1 MTETSKIRNV
11 AIIAHIDHG
20 KTTLVD
26 FLLKQS
32 HVFRESSEEMSKTLI
47 MDSNELERE
56 RGITILAKNNAVH
69 YKDYKINI
77 IDTPGHADFGGEV
90 ERTLTMADGC
100 ILLVDAQEG
109 PMPQTRF
116 VLQKALELDLKPI
129 VVINKIDKPARRIKE
144 VENEVSNLF
153 LELAR
158 HDDQLDFP
166 ILYAV
171 GRDGKAFLEVPEGG
185 AGDVGAIAGTL
196 APLFEQ
202 IITSVPAPSGK
213 ADEPFQLRVTS
224 LDYDDYKGT
233 YAIGKIIRGTV
244 RAKMPVAL
252 IDTEG
257 NTKNARIETLFEWQG
272 LKRVEAEALAV
283 GDIIALSGLGKIA
296 INTTVTDQS
305 RPEALPAIAVSEPT
319 LRVTVGANTSPFA
332 GQEGTQLTAR
342 QIRERIEKELETNIS
357 LRMEPAGEKYL
368 ISGRGELHLSVL
380 LETLRREGF
389 ELEVSKPA
397 VVTKEENGKM
407 LEPIE
412 EVIIDV
418 PEMYRGVVVTE
429 LAKRRAELKDTFP
442 HASDIRFIYE
452 MPTRALLGLRTSFVT
467 LTRGSFVLNSRFL
480 RFGPKGDELPKSR
493 KGALIAHETGKALA
507 FGLEIAQGRGPTF
520 IEPSTQ
526 VYEGMIIGE
535 NAKDEDLEI
544 NVAKGKQLTN
554 MRSSSSD
561 GLTMLAPPIRMT
573 LEESLDF
580 IEDDELLEITPK
592 NIRLRKK
599 ILTRSLRDNANRAA
613 KS

>member
-1 MTETSKIRNV
+1 MTESSKIRNV

-26 FLLKQS
+26 FLLKQA
-32 HVFRESSEEMSKTLI
+32 HVFRESSDEMSQNLI
-47 MDSNELERE
+47 MDSNDIERE
-56 RGITILAKNNAVH
+56 RGITILAKNTAVN
-69 YKDYKINI
+69 YKDFKINI

-129 VVINKIDKPARRIKE
+129 VIINKIDKPARRIAE
-144 VENEVSNLF
+144 VESEVSNLF

-158 HDDQLDFP
+158 HDGQLDFP

-171 GRDGKAFLEVPEGG
+171 GRDGKAFDTVPEGG
-185 AGDVGAIAGTL
+185 PEAVAATPGTL
-196 APLFEQ
+196 APLFEK
-202 IITSVPAPSGK
+202 IISHIPAPTGD
-213 ADEPFQLRVTS
+213 ADAPFQLRVTS

-233 YAIGKIIRGTV
+233 YAIGKIIRGKVT
-244 RAKMPVAL
+244 AKMPVTL
-252 IDTEG
+252 IDPEG
-257 NTKNARIETLFEWQG
+257 NKKNARIENLFTWQG
-272 LKRVEAEALAV
+272 LKRTEAEVVSL
-283 GDIIALSGLGKIA
+283 GDIIAISGLGKVS
-296 INTTVTDQS
+296 INTTIADQAN
-305 RPEALPAIAVSEPT
+305 PEALPAIAVSEPT

-357 LRMEPAGEKYL
+357 LRMEPQGEKYL
-368 ISGRGELHLSVL
+368 VSGRGELHLSVL

-397 VVTKEENGKM
+397 VVTKEENGKK
-407 LEPIE
+407 LEPVE

-429 LAKRRAELKDTFP
+429 LAKRRAELIDTFP

-452 MPTRALLGLRTSFVT
+452 MPTRALLGLRNTFVT

-480 RFGPKGDELPKSR
+480 RFGPKGDDLPKSR
-493 KGALIAHETGKALA
+493 KGALIAHETGKALS
-507 FGLEIAQGRGPTF
+507 FGLEIAQGRGSTF
-520 IEPSTQ
+520 IEPSTE

-554 MRSSSSD
+554 MRSTSSD

-573 LEESLDF
+573 LEEALDF
-580 IEDDELLEITPK
+580 IEDDELLELTPK
-592 NIRLRKK
+592 TIRLRKK
-599 ILTRSLRDNANRAA
+599 ILTRSLRDNANRG
-613 KS
+613 KKD

>member
-1 MTETSKIRNV
+1 M

-32 HVFRESSEEMSKTLI
+32 HVFRETSEEMSKTLI

-69 YKDYKINI
+69 YKDFKINI

-129 VVINKIDKPARRIKE
+129 VVINKIDKPARRITD

-158 HDDQLDFP
+158 HDDQLNFP

-171 GRDGKAFLEVPEGG
+171 GRDGKAFDAIPEGG
-185 AGDVGAIAGTL
+185 PEAVAGIAGTL
-196 APLFEQ
+196 EPLFEK
-202 IITSVPAPSGK
+202 ILTEIPAPKGD
-213 ADEPFQLRVTS
+213 ADAPFQLRVTA

-233 YAIGKIIRGTV
+233 YAIGKINRGSI
-244 RAKMPVAL
+244 KSKSPVTL
-252 IDTEG
+252 IDPEG

-272 LKRVEAEALAV
+272 LKRTEAEMLPL
-283 GDIIALSGLGKIA
+283 GDIVALSGLGKVS
-296 INTTVTDQS
+296 INTTVADQS
-305 RPEALPAIAVSEPT
+305 APEALPAIAVSEPT
-319 LRVTVGANTSPFA
+319 LRITVGANTSPFA
-332 GQEGTQLTAR
+332 GREGTQLTAR

-357 LRMEPAGEKYL
+357 LRMEPQGEKYL

-397 VVTKEENGKM
+397 VVTKEENGQV

-412 EVIIDV
+412 EVIVDV
-418 PEMYRGVVVTE
+418 PEMYRGVIVTE
-429 LAKRRAELKDTFP
+429 FAKRRAELKDTFP
-442 HASDIRFIYE
+442 HASDIRFVYE
-452 MPTRALLGLRTSFVT
+452 MPTRALLGLRNALVT

-480 RFGPKGDELPKSR
+480 HFGTKTEDLPKSR

-507 FGLEIAQGRGPTF
+507 FGLEIAQGRGATF
-520 IEPSTQ
+520 IEPSTE

-554 MRSSSSD
+554 MRSTSSD

-573 LEESLDF
+573 LEEALDF
-580 IEDDELLEITPK
+580 LEDDELLEITPES
-592 NIRLRKK
+592 IRLRKK
-599 ILTRSLRDNANRAA
+599 ILTKSLRDNAKR
-613 KS
+613 K

>member
-1 MTETSKIRNV
+1 MTETNNIRNV

-32 HVFRESSEEMSKTLI
+32 HVFRETSEEMSKTLI

-69 YKDYKINI
+69 YKDFKINI

-144 VENEVSNLF
+144 VEEEVSNLF

-158 HDDQLDFP
+158 HDDQLSFP

-171 GRDGKAFLEVPEGG
+171 GRDGKAFNEIPEGG
-185 AGDVGAIAGTL
+185 PEAVSGTPSTL
-196 APLFEQ
+196 EPLFEK
-202 IITSVPAPSGK
+202 IIAEIPAPKGS

-233 YAIGKIIRGTV
+233 YAIGKVNRGT
-244 RAKMPVAL
+244 AKSKMPVTL
-252 IDTEG
+252 IDPEG

-272 LKRVEAEALAV
+272 LKRVEAEMLAL
-283 GDIIALSGLGKIA
+283 GDIVALSGLGKVS
-296 INTTVTDQS
+296 INTTVADQS
-305 RPEALPAIAVSEPT
+305 QPEALPAIAVSEPT
-319 LRVTVGANTSPFA
+319 LRITVGANTSPFA
-332 GQEGTQLTAR
+332 GREGTQLTAR

-357 LRMEPAGEKYL
+357 LRMEPQGEKYL
-368 ISGRGELHLSVL
+368 VSGRGELHLSVL

-389 ELEVSKPA
+389 EMEVSKPA
-397 VVTKEENGKM
+397 VVTKIENGET

-412 EVIIDV
+412 EVIVDV
-418 PEMYRGVVVTE
+418 PEMYRGVIVTE
-429 LAKRRAELKDTFP
+429 FAKRRAELKDTFP
-442 HASDIRFIYE
+442 HASDIRFVYE
-452 MPTRALLGLRTSFVT
+452 MPTRALLGLRNALVT

-480 RFGPKGDELPKSR
+480 HFGKKTEDLPKSR

-507 FGLEIAQGRGPTF
+507 FGLEIAQGRGATF
-520 IEPSTQ
+520 IEPSTE

-554 MRSSSSD
+554 MRSTSSD

-573 LEESLDF
+573 LEEALDF
-580 IEDDELLEITPK
+580 LEDDELLEITPES
-592 NIRLRKK
+592 IRLRKK
-599 ILTRSLRDNANRAA
+599 ILTKALRNNAKR
-613 KS
+613 